1 VKVST
6 LDITRTDK
14 NPVEL
19 TDRKGIYETPL
30 RRNIQLIEGW
40 IRAIRLK
47 FLLASLIAS
56 AIGISFAFWKHS
68 SFDLNYA
75 LLTMAGVFSLHA
87 SIDLLN
93 DYWDYKRGIDK
104 VVKRTKFSGGSGVIP
119 ENILSPQSVYKAAM
133 LLLIIGISI
142 GGYFTL
148 LRGPLVAVILVFAV
162 LAIFFYSSKIV
173 NFGLAELFV
182 GIKGALIVIGSFY
195 VQTSFI
201 EFPVIFLGIIVGLLS
216 SSVLL
221 INSFPDY
228 NADRLGGRRTAVII
242 LGKKR
247 SYKIFSMIV
256 MAVYALI
263 LIGIFVNYLSMYS
276 IACLASTPYSLRAI
290 RELRENYE
298 GSDALL
304 PAMASTI
311 KYSRIT
317 SLALLI
323 SMLVP
328 ISWELYF

>member
-1 VKVST
+1 
-6 LDITRTDK
+6 
-14 NPVEL
+14 
-19 TDRKGIYETPL
+19 
-30 RRNIQLIEGW
+30 LIRSW

-47 FLLASLIAS
+47 FLLASLIACV
-56 AIGISFAFWKHS
+56 IGICFAFWKYS

-75 LLTMAGVFSLHA
+75 LLTIVGVFSLHA

-104 VVKRTKFSGGSGVIP
+104 FVKRTKFSGGSGIIP
-119 ENILSPQSVYKAAM
+119 ENILSPQSVYKAAI
-133 LLLIIGISI
+133 LLLIIGITI
-142 GGYFTL
+142 GGYFVL

-201 EFPVIFLGIIVGLLS
+201 EFPVIFLGMIIGLLS

-242 LGKKR
+242 LGKR
-247 SYKIFSMIV
+247 RCCKIFSIIV
-256 MAVYALI
+256 MAVYAMI
-263 LIGIFVNYLSMYS
+263 LVGIFINFLSVYS

-290 RELRENYE
+290 RGLRKNYE
-298 GSDALL
+298 DSDALV
-304 PAMASTI
+304 PAMASAI

-323 SMLVP
+323 SMIVP
-328 ISWELYF
+328 IYWGPYF